1 MPKPRPLL
9 AIRENRAMTQPPA
22 PQQPTPE
29 RRYEHDDEISLVDL
43 AVMLIRRWKAM
54 AVIFVVVVTLA
65 VAFALMQTARYQ
77 YTSLYSVA
85 EYTNDNGQRVGVESP
100 ASVVAKVQNLY
111 LGQETRKLLK
121 KHELESLP
129 FEVSASNPG
138 NTLLLQLDSEA
149 SEDNQPLVSELHQHI
164 IDSLQQDQ
172 AQLVE
177 RRHNSL
183 ERQLTSAKQA
193 LESAQQ
199 SDSPSAAELIA
210 TYYSRISNLESQ
222 LNELRQGEVT
232 QHAVQ
237 SLEPLGMGKKLFV
250 IFGIVFGGMLAIV
263 GCMILYFSSLIKN
276 RL

>member
-1 MPKPRPLL
+1 
-9 AIRENRAMTQPPA
+9 MTQPPA
-22 PQQPTPE
+22 PQNPTPD

-43 AVMLIRRWKAM
+43 AVIPIRRWKAM
-54 AVIFVVVVTLA
+54 AVIFIVVVALA

-85 EYTNDNGQRVGVESP
+85 EYTNSNGQRVAIESA
-100 ASVVAKVQNLY
+100 ASVVAKAQNLY
-111 LGQETRKLLK
+111 LGQATRKLLE

-129 FEVSASNPG
+129 FDVNVSNPS
-138 NTLLLQLDSEA
+138 NTLLLQLDSDAAE
-149 SEDNQPLVSELHQHI
+149 ENQSLVSELHQQI

-177 RRHNSL
+177 RRHDSL
-183 ERQLTSAKQA
+183 ERQLASAKQA

-210 TYYSRISNLESQ
+210 TYYRRISDIEGQ
-222 LNELRQGEVT
+222 LNELREGEVT

-237 SLEPLGMGKKLFV
+237 SLSSTGTNKKLIV
-250 IFGIVFGGMLAIV
+250 VLGIVLGGMLAV
-263 GCMILYFSSLIKN
+263 MGAFVMQFSGSVCQ
-276 RL
+276 RLRDSND

>member
-1 MPKPRPLL
+1 
-9 AIRENRAMTQPPA
+9 MTQPPA
-22 PQQPTPE
+22 PQTPTPE
-29 RRYEHDDEISLVDL
+29 RRYEHDDEVSLVDL
-43 AVMLIRRWKAM
+43 AVILVRRWKAM
-54 AVIFVVVVTLA
+54 AVIFIVVVALA
-65 VAFALMQTARYQ
+65 VVFALMQTARYE

-100 ASVVAKVQNLY
+100 ASVVAKAENLY
-111 LGQETRKLLK
+111 LGQATRKLLE

-129 FEVSASNPG
+129 FNVSVSNPN

-149 SEDNQPLVSELHQHI
+149 VEENQPLVSELHQQI

-177 RRHNSL
+177 RRHESL
-183 ERQLTSAKQA
+183 ERQLASAKQA

-210 TYYSRISNLESQ
+210 TYYSRISDIEGQ
-222 LNELRQGEVT
+222 LNELHEGEVT

-237 SLEPLGMGKKLFV
+237 SLEPKGSNKKL
-250 IFGIVFGGMLAIV
+250 IIALGIVFGVMLAIMGV
-263 GCMILYFSSLIKN
+263 VLTQFV
-276 RL
+276 RLVYEKMHHNSE